1 MRKVPPSFLRMRIPS
16 AWTSVIQ
23 MEMDVCFRTR
33 SSEMDELANAIG
45 IRRFGFNSRKIVNPS
60 IAPGALTEQVFR
72 NTYLVDTQHAEQ
84 GKDATALDEW
94 VFSKNAIGMS
104 IKIALIT
111 PIKAQLWISSILTDF
126 THVLKWITIIILPLH
141 SPFSLVFSITEEG
154 ILSMCFMGSD
164 ERDLATSEANFPPR
178 KINFPLG
185 TKTAAVILTKFT
197 HKSALHA
204 DSKRI
209 SGSPMWFVLS
219 NLGTGLVK
227 GGITL
232 YLWTTVRGSQD
243 R

>member
-16 AWTSVIQ
+16 AWTLVIQ

-33 SSEMDELANAIG
+33 SSETDEIANAIG
-45 IRRFGFNSRKIVNPS
+45 ILRFGFYSRRIVNPS
-60 IAPGALTEQVFR
+60 IAPRALTE
-72 NTYLVDTQHAEQ
+72 
-84 GKDATALDEW
+84 KDATALDEW
-94 VFSKNAIGMS
+94 VFSKNAIGIS

-111 PIKAQLWISSILTDF
+111 PIKPQLWISSIFTDF
-126 THVLKWITIIILPLH
+126 TRVLKWITIIILVRI
-141 SPFSLVFSITEEG
+141 FVKKG
-154 ILSMCFMGSD
+154 MLSMCFMGSD
-164 ERDLATSEANFPPR
+164 ERDLATPEANFPPK

-185 TKTAAVILTKFT
+185 TKTVAVILTKFT

-227 GGITL
+227 GEITL
-232 YLWTTVRGSQD
+232 CLWTTVRGSQD